1 MGLENIDNRRGSV
14 ACVLGGGGGMG
25 GNPKNDGAKTLL
37 PVLAEGRETSWLD
50 GRVPNA
56 AFLQQGDDLGNNSVP
71 NKVEGRVEDSMGG
84 LGREMRVSTLG
95 DREGVCKEIRPVEK
109 LRRVRR
115 DSMVVGSPLIF

>member
-1 MGLENIDNRRGSV
+1 
-14 ACVLGGGGGMG
+14 
-25 GNPKNDGAKTLL
+25 
-37 PVLAEGRETSWLD
+37 
-50 GRVPNA
+50 
-56 AFLQQGDDLGNNSVP
+56 VP